1 MDIPFAFEK
10 IAAGNGIV
18 GRSQEID
25 TIVSALGPGGNS
37 LVIYGEARSGKETV
51 VTEALERYRA
61 RKPGLIVCTIDLLGI
76 RTYDDFIALWRAKM
90 KECAVEVNRGALLPF
105 EIRID
110 EIAPAK
116 TFDLPGIIAGEAG
129 APMVIYFKEFQNLLR
144 IEDEQF
150 RLEQLDRAWSRQ
162 RNVRYLLTG
171 SFVNAMKLIFEERK
185 CFYGMCRTLEFR
197 PVDKKLVCEYIRS
210 TFLHYGR
217 VIEMEEALAIHEIAS
232 GNMWYV
238 KQLCALCYVM
248 PAGYVNRHIVNQAR
262 DTLLSLHVP
271 RFKQMLL
278 DLTGNQ
284 VNLLHAVV
292 DGVRKFSAAEALER
306 YRLNSSAGVAR
317 AREAL
322 LKKEVLTIDTE
333 DNARIVDPL
342 FEYWLRNYYFA

>member
-1 MDIPFAFEK
+1 MDLPFAFEK

-25 TIVSALGPGGNS
+25 TVVSAIGPGGNS

-76 RTYDDFIALWRAKM
+76 RTYEDFIALWRAKM

-110 EIAPAK
+110 EIAPSK
-116 TFDLPGIIAGEAG
+116 TFDLPGIISGEAG

-185 CFYGMCRTLEFR
+185 CFYGMCRTLELR

-238 KQLCALCYVM
+238 KQLCSLCFVM

-292 DGVRKFSAAEALER
+292 DGVRKFSAAEAMER

-322 LKKEVLTIDTE
+322 LKKEVLTIDGE

-342 FEYWLRNYYFA
+342 FEYWLRNYYFI

>member
-1 MDIPFAFEK
+1 MDLPFAFEK

-25 TIVSALGPGGNS
+25 TVVSALGPGGNS

-76 RTYDDFIALWRAKM
+76 RTYEDFIALWRAKM

-110 EIAPAK
+110 EIVPSK
-116 TFDLPGIIAGEAG
+116 TFDLPGIISGEAG
-129 APMVIYFKEFQNLLR
+129 AQMVIYFKEFQNLLR

-185 CFYGMCRTLEFR
+185 CFYGMCRTLELR

-238 KQLCALCYVM
+238 KQLCSLCFVM

-292 DGVRKFSAAEALER
+292 DGVRKFSAAEAMER

-322 LKKEVLTIDTE
+322 LKKEVLTIDGE

-342 FEYWLRNYYFA
+342 FEYWLRNYYFI

>member
-1 MDIPFAFEK
+1 MDLPFAFEK
-10 IAAGNGIV
+10 IAAGTGIV
-18 GRSQEID
+18 GRGQEID
-25 TIVSALGPGGNS
+25 TVVSALGPGGKS

-51 VTEALERYRA
+51 VAEALERCRA
-61 RKPGLIVCTIDLLGI
+61 RNRGPIVCTIDLLGI
-76 RTYDDFIALWRAKM
+76 RSFEAFADLWRSKM
-90 KECAVEVNRGALLPF
+90 KECSVEVNRGALLPF

-116 TFDLPGIIAGEAG
+116 LFDLPGIIAGEAG
-129 APMVIYFKEFQNLLR
+129 TQMVVYFKEFQNLLR

-150 RLEQLDRAWSRQ
+150 RLEQLDKTWSRQ
-162 RNVRYLLTG
+162 HNVHYLFTG
-171 SFVNAMKLIFEERK
+171 SFVNAMKSIFEERK
-185 CFYGMCRTLEFR
+185 CFYGMCRPLTLKPIER
-197 PVDKKLVCEYIRS
+197 KLVCEYIRS

-238 KQLCALCYVM
+238 KQLCSLCFAM

-262 DTLLSLHVP
+262 DTLLSVHVP

-284 VNLLHAVV
+284 VNLLRAVV
-292 DGVRKFSAAEALER
+292 DGVRKFSGAETLER
-306 YRLNSSAGVAR
+306 YRLNSSAAVAR

-322 LKKEVLTIDTE
+322 LKKELLTFDEE

-342 FEYWLRNYYFA
+342 FEYWLRNYYFI

>member
-1 MDIPFAFEK
+1 MDLPFAFEK
-10 IAAGNGIV
+10 IAAGSGIV
-18 GRSQEID
+18 GRGQEID
-25 TIVSALGPGGNS
+25 TIVSALGPGGKS
-37 LVIYGEARSGKETV
+37 LVVYGEARSGKETV
-51 VTEALERYRA
+51 ITEALERYRL
-61 RKPGLIVCTIDLLGI
+61 RKPSLIVCTIDLLGI
-76 RTYDDFIALWRAKM
+76 RSFEAFTDLWRSKM
-90 KECAVEVNRGALLPF
+90 KECSVEVNRGALLPV

-110 EIAPAK
+110 EIVPAK
-116 TFDLPGIIAGEAG
+116 LFDLPGIIAGEAG
-129 APMVIYFKEFQNLLR
+129 TQMVVYFKEFQNLLR

-150 RLEQLDRAWSRQ
+150 RLEQLDRTWSRQ
-162 RNVRYLLTG
+162 HNVRYLLTG
-171 SFVNAMKLIFEERK
+171 SFVNAMKYIFEERK
-185 CFYGMCRTLEFR
+185 CFYGMCRSLTLK

-238 KQLCALCYVM
+238 KQLCSVCYAM

-271 RFKQMLL
+271 RFKQVLL

-292 DGVRKFSAAEALER
+292 DGVRKFSAAEVMER

-322 LKKEVLTIDTE
+322 LKKEVLTFDEE

-342 FEYWLRNYYFA
+342 FEYWLRNYYFI